1 MTTLASEAMQGRVT
15 GTAGERRAGDYII
28 AELKRIGAQPLPGT
42 SDFRMPFEFTAG
54 ARDGGSSVSVAVA
67 GAAERRFDARSDV
80 QALSFSE
87 EGTVSGSIVFA
98 GYGIVLPPGQEIAY
112 DSYAGL
118 DVKGKIVVVLRYFPE
133 NADRKTKALLARY
146 SDPRHKARAARERGA
161 TGMLVVT
168 GPSSPNAGAT
178 IPMAFDTA
186 IAGSGIVAASIS
198 DRVARTL
205 FETSGRALDEAQR
218 ALDSGNDKVSVF
230 ELPNAS
236 ATIKTLVVRERR
248 TGNNIVGYVPA
259 NASSTVQKPWIAL
272 GAHYDHL
279 GHGTVG
285 NSLAGKE
292 EAGRV
297 HYGADDNA
305 SGVAAVLA
313 AGAALAQSKG
323 TRNVLLAFWSGEEI
337 GLLGSSAF
345 VRSAP
350 IAMDRIGA
358 YLNFDMVGRM
368 QDNKLIVQAAG
379 TSAAWRAILE
389 RTNVRSA
396 FDLVVQD
403 DPYQPTDVAVFND
416 ASVPSLSFFTG
427 PHTDYHRP
435 TDTADKIDYE
445 GLERIATFAA
455 DIVTQVAQLER
466 PLVFVKVQPPA
477 ASRPSRAGAR
487 VFTGTIP
494 DYASDAKG
502 LLLSSVIGGGP
513 ADKAGLQKGD
523 VIVEMAGQTIANI

>member
-1 MTTLASEAMQGRVT
+1 
-15 GTAGERRAGDYII
+15 
-28 AELKRIGAQPLPGT
+28 
-42 SDFRMPFEFTAG
+42 
-54 ARDGGSSVSVAVA
+54 
-67 GAAERRFDARSDV
+67 
-80 QALSFSE
+80 
-87 EGTVSGSIVFA
+87 
-98 GYGIVLPPGQEIAY
+98 
-112 DSYAGL
+112 
-118 DVKGKIVVVLRYFPE
+118 
-133 NADRKTKALLARY
+133 
-146 SDPRHKARAARERGA
+146 
-161 TGMLVVT
+161 
-168 GPSSPNAGAT
+168 
-178 IPMAFDTA
+178 MAFDTA

-198 DRVARTL
+198 DRVVRVL
-205 FETSGRALDEAQR
+205 LEGSGRTIADVQR
-218 ALDSGNDKVSVF
+218 ALDSGEAQLPGF
-230 ELPNAS
+230 ELSNVTATVRAS
-236 ATIKTLVVRERR
+236 VIREKR
-248 TGNNIVGYVPA
+248 TGNNVVAYLPA
-259 NASSTVQKPWIAL
+259 TGSSSAQKPWIGL

-279 GHGTVG
+279 GHGAVG

-313 AGAALAQSKG
+313 AGAALARQSRA
-323 TRNVLLAFWSGEEI
+323 RNVLLAFWSGEEI

-350 IAMDRIGA
+350 IAIDQLAA

-379 TSAAWRAILE
+379 TSTAWRAILE

-396 FDLVVQD
+396 FDLVAQD
-403 DPYQPTDVAVFND
+403 DPYQPTDVATFNE
-416 ASVPSLSFFTG
+416 AGVPSLSFFTG

-435 TDTADKIDYE
+435 TDTADKLDYRS
-445 GLERIATFAA
+445 LDRIAAFAA
-455 DIVTQVAQLER
+455 DIVAHVDQLDA
-466 PLVFVKVQPPA
+466 PPVFVKVQPPA

-523 VIVEMAGQTIANI
+523 VIVEMAGQTIANIYDYTYALDALKPGVPVKIVFMRGGERRKTMLTPLARN